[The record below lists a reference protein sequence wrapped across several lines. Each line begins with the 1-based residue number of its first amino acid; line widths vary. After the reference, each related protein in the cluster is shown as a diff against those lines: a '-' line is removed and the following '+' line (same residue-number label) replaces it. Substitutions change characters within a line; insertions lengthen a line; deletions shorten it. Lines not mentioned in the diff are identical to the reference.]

1 MVNANVRAAIE
12 DLGVKQKFIAEKT
25 GISETSLS
33 AMLNEKQKIS
43 ADDFFAIAYALRIQP
58 EDLYNYKAVAS

>member
-12 DLGVKQKFIAEKT
+12 DMGVKQKFIAEKT
-25 GISETSLS
+25 GISEAALS

-43 ADDFFAIAYALRIQP
+43 ADDFFAIAYVLRIQP
-58 EDLYNYKAVAS
+58 EALYNYKVEAS